1 MIISVPESEGS
12 QLNEY
17 SHEGHPYGGSS
28 LDPSSEMMQGLGEL
42 EAEEVVQSMDEWEK
56 RLRATRLQEG
66 LAESWLTRFELSMSQ
81 ECPVHWRSCVVGR
94 FRRTL
99 PGMRSRIPLAAS
111 STSES

>member
-1 MIISVPESEGS
+1 MIVSVPESEGS
-12 QLNEY
+12 QLGEY

-81 ECPVHWRSCVVGR
+81 ECPGHWRSCVVGR

-99 PGMRSRIPLAAS
+99 PGMRSRIPAS